1 MPPDKITNRSDAER
15 HNNKKSKRQVVTD
28 VLNVNNG
35 QQSSNPNALLSA
47 MQDLIK
53 RRKNKDKK

>member
-28 VLNVNNG
+28 VLNVNNEKFH
-35 QQSSNPNALLSA
+35 SVTVTTY
-47 MQDLIK
+47 
-53 RRKNKDKK
+53 

>member
-35 QQSSNPNALLSA
+35 YWSYSE
-47 MQDLIK
+47 
-53 RRKNKDKK
+53 